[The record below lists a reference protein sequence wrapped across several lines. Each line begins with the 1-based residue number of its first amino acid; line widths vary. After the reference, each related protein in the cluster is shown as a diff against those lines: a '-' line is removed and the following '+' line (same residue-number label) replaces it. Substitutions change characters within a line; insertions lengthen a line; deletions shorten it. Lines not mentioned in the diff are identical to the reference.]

1 MKAPAQ
7 GPRPTVVVVNGM
19 DNAKEMSIFFC
30 GLEFARRGYNT
41 LCLDGPGMGETRRM
55 RDMASRFDYEV
66 PARRGVRLSARRV
79 RDVDAKRVAIMG
91 YSFGGYYS
99 SRIAAFEK
107 RYAACIA
114 LSALHW
120 DLAAWQQ
127 KIKDANRNAPKSVA
141 QSNFQW
147 RWVAG
152 AKDEDE
158 GIEIAKKF
166 SLKDVAKNITCPF
179 LVTHGGNDRVVPVE
193 NAQKLYDAVG
203 SKNKTIKIFTT
214 EEGGAEHAHVDNR
227 QIGID
232 FAADWLEKNSGRM
245 TKSDSHPHGRLRAA
259 DHRLFPRDEI
269 HRRPAGRSEFGDRI
283 AVKYVWNIMDFGY
296 RADDILWLVEDGILI
311 ARLPVVELS
320 HRPRAGAGFVD
331 LPFLFADTKQARAA
345 MDGALGKR
353 LAQAIE
359 RETNFRILGWFENGF
374 RHISN
379 RVRTVRTPADLKDMT
394 HPRAAEQ
401 DPGAHV
407 RAAGR
412 RCRRSWTSP
421 RRSRMI
427 TKARRSTR
435 RKIR

>member
-1 MKAPAQ
+1 MPARGPWIDHFGENFLWSNATLILKGMAPYGVVSLEEMDRCCEKLRQREGEPDRGKAWKDEWSALGSQVEKQGDAALAKSRKTTAGDYYLRAGIYHYNAERFIPPGDEKKAVGTKAYQVWHQGIRLRYPDIDFVEVPYEGTTLPALFMKAKAP

-30 GLEFARRGYNT
+30 GLEFARRGFNT

-66 PARRGVRLSARRV
+66 PAAAAVDYLLKRPEVDGKRL
-79 RDVDAKRVAIMG
+79 AIFG

-107 RYAACIA
+107 RFSACVA

-120 DLAAWQQ
+120 DLAAWQT
-127 KIKDANRNAPKSVA
+127 KIKEANAKAPKSVA

-158 GIEIAKKF
+158 GIEIARKF

-203 SKNKTIKIFTT
+203 SSKKYIKIFTT

-232 FAADWLEKNSGRM
+232 YAADFLE
-245 TKSDSHPHGRLRAA
+245 
-259 DHRLFPRDEI
+259 E
-269 HRRPAGRSEFGDRI
+269 
-283 AVKYVWNIMDFGY
+283 
-296 RADDILWLVEDGILI
+296 
-311 ARLPVVELS
+311 
-320 HRPRAGAGFVD
+320 
-331 LPFLFADTKQARAA
+331 
-345 MDGALGKR
+345 
-353 LAQAIE
+353 
-359 RETNFRILGWFENGF
+359 
-374 RHISN
+374 HI
-379 RVRTVRTPADLKDMT
+379 
-394 HPRAAEQ
+394 
-401 DPGAHV
+401 
-407 RAAGR
+407 
-412 RCRRSWTSP
+412 
-421 RRSRMI
+421 
-427 TKARRSTR
+427 
-435 RKIR
+435 